1 MTEMDRMR
9 IVENMFPDWREHL
22 SDGKIIDYIL
32 EGLACRKSCS
42 TDARDPVG
50 CAVRGEQNVSFQSD
64 RQFTGLKFFPE
75 VEVADSK
82 YGRGG
87 SVGGGRPK

>member
-22 SDGKIIDYIL
+22 SDGKIIDHIL

-42 TDARDPVG
+42 TDARDPVVIMSH
-50 CAVRGEQNVSFQSD
+50 AVAEKGAKNAWLGACSISAPTDAER
-64 RQFTGLKFFPE
+64 R
-75 VEVADSK
+75 
-82 YGRGG
+82 
-87 SVGGGRPK
+87 